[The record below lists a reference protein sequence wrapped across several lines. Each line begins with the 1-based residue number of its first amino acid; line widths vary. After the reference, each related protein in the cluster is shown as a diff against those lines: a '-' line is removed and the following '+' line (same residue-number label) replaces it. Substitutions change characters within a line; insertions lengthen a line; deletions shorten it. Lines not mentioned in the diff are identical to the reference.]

1 MGIFLFFS
9 LKGSSLPGSPEKR
22 NYLASA
28 HDSENSLKL
37 SFYLSN
43 RCPNEWEKGS
53 GVSMWMKG
61 RDESDRRGMERSL
74 KGEAPEDKSHWL
86 NTSQTNP

>member
-1 MGIFLFFS
+1 MKVGLFIPPTIWLFFLPPFLKYEIEMGIFLFFS
-9 LKGSSLPGSPEKR
+9 LKGSSLPSSPEKKR

-43 RCPNEWEKGS
+43 RSPNEWEKRS
-53 GVSMWMKG
+53 GVSM
-61 RDESDRRGMERSL
+61 
-74 KGEAPEDKSHWL
+74 
-86 NTSQTNP
+86 

>member
-9 LKGSSLPGSPEKR
+9 LKGSSLPSSPEKKR
-22 NYLASA
+22 NNYLASA

-43 RCPNEWEKGS
+43 RCPSGK
-53 GVSMWMKG
+53 GVSM
-61 RDESDRRGMERSL
+61 
-74 KGEAPEDKSHWL
+74 
-86 NTSQTNP
+86 